1 MSAKTIQK
9 TTQTKIQAKSQ
20 TKRRLKAELSRV
32 PLLPLR
38 DVVVFPNMI
47 QPLLVGRKRSVA
59 AVEKALESNK
69 KIFIVTQQQPD
80 TEDPGLND
88 LYPIGTLSV
97 VHQVVR
103 LPDGSMKVLME
114 GVQRYELVEVFPD
127 QEMILCWL
135 RAVEEPESSGS
146 EVEALVRLVS
156 SLFENYVKLN
166 PRVPQETLMVLYN
179 VSSDPHRLA
188 DAIGSNLFIDV
199 EEKQGVLSTLDPV
212 LRLRNLC
219 EILNSENEILE
230 LEQKIK
236 TQVRKQME
244 KTQREFYLNEQIKVI
259 QRELGRE
266 GDMAEEIAD
275 IEQKIAASGM
285 SAEAEE
291 KARKELSR
299 LQHMSMLSPEAA
311 VVRTYLDWLV
321 TLPWNKS
328 SKEQLDIEQAE
339 KILDEDHYGLKKPKE
354 RILEYLAVRKLSKH
368 LRGPI
373 LCFVGPPGV
382 GKTSLAR
389 SVARALNR
397 NFVRVAL
404 GGVRDEAE
412 IRGHRRT
419 YIGALPG
426 RIIQSLKRVK
436 TNNPVFLLDEVDK
449 MSTDFRGD
457 PSSALLEVLDPEL
470 NNTFSDHYLEVEF
483 DLSEVFFIATANT
496 KYPIPPALRD
506 RMEIIEL
513 PSYTE
518 QEKLAIAEHY
528 LVPKQIQANGL
539 TRRRV
544 KLPSE
549 ALMTL
554 MRGYTKEA
562 GVRNLEREIANV
574 LRKIAKGI
582 ASKQIKRALT
592 VNSAAVEK
600 YLGAP
605 KYRPTDIERGG
616 GIGLATGLA
625 WTEFGGEVLTTEVSI
640 MEGRGELVLTGKLG
654 DVMQESAKAAL
665 TYARMQKKR
674 LGLSRDFH
682 QRFDIHVH
690 IPEGAIPKD
699 GPSAGI
705 TIATAMISA
714 LTGTPIRQGL
724 AMTGE
729 ITLRGRVLAVGGV
742 KEKVLA
748 AHRAE
753 INTLILPEENKKDLE
768 DIPQSVLKELE
779 IHFVKNMDEV
789 IERALVE

>member
-1 MSAKTIQK
+1 MRAKKITKK
-9 TTQTKIQAKSQ
+9 TRAGGEVKSDLEQ
-20 TKRRLKAELSRV
+20 L

-59 AVEKALESNK
+59 AVEKALEK
-69 KIFIVTQQQPD
+69 DKRLFIVTQQQPE
-80 TEDPGLND
+80 TEDPGLKD

-114 GVQRYELVEVFPD
+114 GVTRCQLVDVFPVP
-127 QEMILCWL
+127 EMILCWVKP
-135 RAVEEPESSGS
+135 VEEPTSSGS
-146 EVEALVRLVS
+146 EVEALIRLVS

-188 DAIGSNLFIDV
+188 DAVGSNLFIDV
-199 EEKQGVLSTLDPV
+199 QEKQGILSTLDPV
-212 LRLRNLC
+212 ERLRKLC

-230 LEQKIK
+230 LEQNIK
-236 TQVRKQME
+236 SQVRKQME

-266 GDMAEEIAD
+266 GDMAEEVL
-275 IEQKIAASGM
+275 ELEEKIAAAKM
-285 SAEAEE
+285 SPEADE
-291 KARKELSR
+291 KARKELTR
-299 LQHMSMLSPEAA
+299 LQHMPMMSPEAA

-321 TLPWNKS
+321 TLPWKKS

-389 SVARALNR
+389 SIARALNR
-397 NFVRVAL
+397 KFVRVAL

-483 DLSEVFFIATANT
+483 DLSDVLFIATANT

-518 QEKLAIAEHY
+518 QEKLAIAEQF
-528 LVPKQIQANGL
+528 LVRKQIRANGL
-539 TRRRV
+539 SRKRV
-544 KLPSE
+544 TFTTD
-549 ALMTL
+549 ALKTL
-554 MRGYTKEA
+554 VRGYTKES

-574 LRKIAKGI
+574 LRKVAKAIASNKAKGGLVI
-582 ASKQIKRALT
+582 DGT
-592 VNSAAVEK
+592 AVEK
-600 YLGAP
+600 YLGVP
-605 KYRPTDIERGG
+605 KFRQTEIERGG
-616 GIGLATGLA
+616 GVGLATGLA

-665 TYARMQKKR
+665 TYTRMQTR
-674 LGLSRDFH
+674 RFGLARDFH

-705 TIATAMISA
+705 TIATAIISA
-714 LTGTPIRQGL
+714 LTGMSVRQDL

-729 ITLRGRVLAVGGV
+729 ITLRGRVLPVGGI

-753 INTLILPEENKKDLE
+753 IHTVLLPDENRKDLE
-768 DIPQSVLKELE
+768 DIPNAVLQELE